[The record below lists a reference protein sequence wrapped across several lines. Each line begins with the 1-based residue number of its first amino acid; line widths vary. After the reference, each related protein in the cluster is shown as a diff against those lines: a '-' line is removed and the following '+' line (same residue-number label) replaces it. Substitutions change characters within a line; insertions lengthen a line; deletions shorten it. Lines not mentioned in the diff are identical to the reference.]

1 MSDEKKDYVDL
12 VFREGGRLRMSGS
25 IVERFGLELEG
36 ELAEKLEQAEMQ
48 LEEMVAQRDAAEVR
62 LAREKLS
69 HDALRTSLHIL
80 DNQVEELKVDLRL
93 RDEKY
98 EARCEEMEKAYEE
111 AQVGYLKEL
120 AINRATIERQ
130 ARSIESQML
139 ILQRLR
145 AALKE
150 ADQEVSH
157 APLT

>member
-1 MSDEKKDYVDL
+1 MSEKEIQAKGDYVDL
-12 VFREGGRLRMSGS
+12 VFREGGRLRLSGS
-25 IVERFGLELEG
+25 IVERFGLELS
-36 ELAEKLEQAEMQ
+36 EKLEQAEMQ

-62 LAREKLS
+62 CL
-69 HDALRTSLHIL
+69 
-80 DNQVEELKVDLRL
+80 DLRVKNGDL
-93 RDEKY
+93 DKANGRLREDLRRRDEKY
-98 EARCEEMEKAYEE
+98 EASCEAME
-111 AQVGYLKEL
+111 VGYLKEFE
-120 AINRATIERQ
+120 INRATIERQ

>member
-1 MSDEKKDYVDL
+1 MSDEKKYYVDL

-98 EARCEEMEKAYEE
+98 EARCEEMEKVYEE
-111 AQVGYLKEL
+111 GIEKAKAERDTFMDRNLRGEL
-120 AINRATIERQ
+120 
-130 ARSIESQML
+130 
-139 ILQRLR
+139 LR
-145 AALKE
+145 AQLTAKLARIGE
-150 ADQEVSH
+150 AFN

>member
-111 AQVGYLKEL
+111 GIEKARAERDTFMDRNLQSEL
-120 AINRATIERQ
+120 
-130 ARSIESQML
+130 
-139 ILQRLR
+139 LR
-145 AALKE
+145 ARLTAKLARIGEAL
-150 ADQEVSH
+150 H
-157 APLT
+157 APLA

>member
-1 MSDEKKDYVDL
+1 MSDKDYVDL
-12 VFREGGRLRMSGS
+12 VFREGGRLRLSGS

-36 ELAEKLEQAEMQ
+36 EVAEKLEQAEMQ

-62 LAREKLS
+62 C
-69 HDALRTSLHIL
+69 L
-80 DNQVEELKVDLRL
+80 DLEVRCLDLRVKNGDL
-93 RDEKY
+93 DKANGRLLEDLRRRDEKY
-98 EARCEEMEKAYEE
+98 EARCELME
-111 AQVGYLKEL
+111 VGYLKEL
-120 AINRATIERQ
+120 AINRATIEGQ

>member
-1 MSDEKKDYVDL
+1 MSEIVKEIQRRAKGDYVDL
-12 VFREGGRLRMSGS
+12 VFRAGGRLRLSGS

-62 LAREKLS
+62 CL
-69 HDALRTSLHIL
+69 
-80 DNQVEELKVDLRL
+80 DLRVKNGDL
-93 RDEKY
+93 DKANGRLREDLRRRDEKY
-98 EARCEEMEKAYEE
+98 EASCEAME
-111 AQVGYLKEL
+111 VGYLKEFE
-120 AINRATIERQ
+120 INRATIERQ